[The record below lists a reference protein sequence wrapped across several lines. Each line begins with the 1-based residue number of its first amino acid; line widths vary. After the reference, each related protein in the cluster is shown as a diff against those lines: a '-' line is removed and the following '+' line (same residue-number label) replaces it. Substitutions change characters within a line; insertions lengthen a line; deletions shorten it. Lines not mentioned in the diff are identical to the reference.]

1 MIYADVNLNRQRL
14 AQSAASQWQF
24 STADAWVYALTFIP
38 GLVVLAGVALQTRAP
53 IIYLLKDPFTVVQLS
68 NQCCHVYYGLV
79 SNLGVMLW
87 TTAAAVC
94 LFTALLLVNLGRR
107 GAEPIF
113 LIAAGLFTGWLALDD
128 FFMIHEDV
136 LPLFGVP
143 QPLTYAGYAG
153 AAALYLLLSWRQILD
168 SRPALMALAM
178 ALLGTSVV
186 IDVLVHSESTLHVF
200 MEDGAKFLGI
210 LAWTGFHVTA
220 ALDIATA
227 AVMQPR
233 VVLTSRP
240 AR

>member
-1 MIYADVNLNRQRL
+1 M
-14 AQSAASQWQF
+14 SA
-24 STADAWVYALTFIP
+24 ADAWIYVITFIP
-38 GLVVLAGVALQTRAP
+38 GLLLLAGVALQTRAP
-53 IIYLLKDPFTVVQLS
+53 IIYLMKDPFTAVQLS
-68 NQCCHVYYGLV
+68 KECCHVYYGLV
-79 SNLGVMLW
+79 SNLGVMVW

-94 LFTALLLVNLGRR
+94 LFTALLLIHLGRH

-113 LIAAGLFTGWLALDD
+113 LAAAGLFTGWLALDD

-143 QPLTYAGYAG
+143 QPLTYAGYAS
-153 AAALYLLLSWRQILD
+153 AAGLYLLLSWRQILR
-168 SRPALMALAM
+168 SRPVLMALAM

-210 LAWTGFHVTA
+210 LAWAGFHVNA
-220 ALDIATA
+220 ALDLAAA
-227 AVMQPR
+227 AVIQPR
-233 VVLTSRP
+233 VVLTTRS